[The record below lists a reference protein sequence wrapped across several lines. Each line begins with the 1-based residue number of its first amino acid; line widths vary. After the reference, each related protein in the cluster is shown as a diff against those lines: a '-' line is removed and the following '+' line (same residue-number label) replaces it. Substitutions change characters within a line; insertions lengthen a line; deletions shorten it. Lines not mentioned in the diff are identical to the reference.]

1 MNPPPLLCYN
11 INRMRIISGLFLL
24 LAPIWAF
31 GQASQATPAFEVAAI
46 KPAPPLN
53 LNRAAIAAGQFPHI
67 GINVQGS
74 RVDIG
79 YLSLADLL
87 MTAFKVKP
95 SQISGPEWMKAER
108 FDILAK
114 MPDGAT
120 KDQMPEMLQALL
132 AERFQLKVHRETR
145 EDSVYALVV
154 AKGGHK
160 LKESPPDPELP
171 PGEPAPGGPTLP
183 GGLTLP
189 GGAGQV
195 KIERGGGA
203 TVVSAGGGTTK
214 VGMTPDGQI
223 QMEMSKTT
231 MEAFAQMLTRL
242 VDRPVLD
249 MTELK
254 GNFQVSLNISRDTML
269 NLARA
274 SNFDIPL
281 PAGRATPGGPGGLG
295 GPADASDPSAGS
307 IFASVQQLGLR
318 LEPRKLPLEH
328 IVVDHLEKTPTEN

>member
-1 MNPPPLLCYN
+1 M
-11 INRMRIISGLFLL
+11 
-24 LAPIWAF
+24 WAF
-31 GQASQATPAFEVAAI
+31 GQASQAPPAFEVAAI

-53 LNRAAIAAGQFPHI
+53 LNRAAIAAGQLPHI
-67 GINVQGS
+67 GMNVQGL

-79 YLSLADLL
+79 YMSLADLL
-87 MTAFKVKP
+87 TFAFNVKP
-95 SQISGPEWMKAER
+95 GQLSGPEWMKSER

-120 KDQMPEMLQALL
+120 RDQMPDMLQALL
-132 AERFQLKVHRETR
+132 AERFQLKIHRETR

-171 PGEPAPGGPTLP
+171 PGEPAPGG
-183 GGLTLP
+183 LTLP
-189 GGAGQV
+189 GGITLPSGPGQV
-195 KIERGGGA
+195 KIERGGNFA
-203 TVVSAGGGTTK
+203 TIASERGGTTK
-214 VGMTPDGQI
+214 MGMTPDGQI
-223 QMEMSKTT
+223 RMEMSKTT

-254 GNFQVSLNISRDTML
+254 GNFQISLDISRETML
-269 NLARA
+269 NMARA
-274 SNFDIPL
+274 ASFNVPL
-281 PAGRATPGGPGGLG
+281 PAARGGGPGGLA
-295 GPADASDPSAGS
+295 GPAEASDPSGGS

-318 LEPRKLPLEH
+318 LEARKLPLEH

>member
-1 MNPPPLLCYN
+1 MGH
-11 INRMRIISGLFLL
+11 MRSVSVLFLL
-24 LAPIWAF
+24 LAPTWAL
-31 GQASQATPAFEVAAI
+31 GQAPQAPPAFEVAAI

-53 LNRAAIAAGQFPHI
+53 LDRAAIAAGQLPHI
-67 GINVQGS
+67 GINIQGS

-79 YLSLADLL
+79 FLSLADLL
-87 MTAFKVKP
+87 TFAFNIKP
-95 SQISGPEWMKAER
+95 SQLSGPEWMKAER

-120 KDQMPEMLQALL
+120 REQVPEMVQALL
-132 AERFQLKVHRETR
+132 AERFGLKTHREAR
-145 EDSVYALVV
+145 EDAVYALVV

-171 PGEPAPGGPTLP
+171 PGEPAPSGLTLP

-189 GGAGQV
+189 NGPGQV
-195 KIERGGGA
+195 KIDRGNNAA
-203 TVVSAGGGTTK
+203 TIVSGRGGTTK
-214 VGMTPDGQI
+214 VGMAPDGQI
-223 QMEMSKTT
+223 RMEMSKTT

-254 GNFQVSLNISRDTML
+254 GNFQISLDISRETML
-269 NLARA
+269 NMARA
-274 SNFDIPL
+274 ANFNVPL
-281 PAGRATPGGPGGLG
+281 PAGRGGGPGGLAG
-295 GPADASDPSAGS
+295 GLTGPADASDPSGGS

-328 IVVDHLEKTPTEN
+328 IVVDQLEKTPTEN

>member
-1 MNPPPLLCYN
+1 MLS
-11 INRMRIISGLFLL
+11 MRIISGLLLL
-24 LAPIWAF
+24 LAPMWAY
-31 GQASQATPAFEVAAI
+31 GQATPAFEVAAV

-53 LNRAAIAAGQFPHI
+53 LNPAAIRAGQLPHV
-67 GINVQGS
+67 GINVQGL

-79 YLSLADLL
+79 YLSLADLI
-87 MTAFKVKP
+87 TIAFKVKP
-95 SQISGPEWMKAER
+95 SQISGPEWMKGER

-120 KDQMPEMLQALL
+120 KDEMPEMLQALL
-132 AERFQLKVHRETR
+132 AERFQLKIHRESR

-160 LKESPPDPELP
+160 LKESPPDSELP
-171 PGEPAPGGPTLP
+171 SGEPAPGELTLP
-183 GGLTLP
+183 GGFTLP
-189 GGAGQV
+189 NGAGQV
-195 KIERGGGA
+195 KIDRGGGGA
-203 TVVSAGGGTTK
+203 TVVSAGGTTK
-214 VGMTPDGQI
+214 MGLTPDGQI
-223 QMEMSKTT
+223 RMEMSKTT

-254 GNFQVSLNISRDTML
+254 GNFQVSVDLSRDAML
-269 NLARA
+269 NVARA
-274 SNFDIPL
+274 ANFNIPL
-281 PAGRATPGGPGGLG
+281 PAPRGGQAGPGGLVE
-295 GPADASDPSAGS
+295 ASDPSNNS
-307 IFASVQQLGLR
+307 IFTSVQQLGLR